1 MPLTSGDN
9 CTHVHK
15 LIQGHTHKH
24 GITNNNKKNVETA
37 ELAQWL
43 RVPTFCSR
51 RSLECGCQH
60 PFQDLGLQFQWE
72 PTPLASTDI
81 CTDMHPQLKMRIR
94 VFKQ

>member
-1 MPLTSGDN
+1 M
-9 CTHVHK
+9 CTNLYK
-15 LIQGHTHKH
+15 DTH
-24 GITNNNKKNVETA
+24 INTALQIIIKKNVETA